1 MLYIIMT
8 EDGLD
13 QVVETKELASKEVK
27 ELRAM
32 DIGKVWIKKVN
43 SWLELDQFEA
53 KLNS

>member
-13 QVVETKELASKEVK
+13 QVVETKDLANKEVK
-27 ELRAM
+27 NLRAM
-32 DIGKVWIKKVN
+32 DIGRVWIKKVN
-43 SWLELDQFEA
+43 SWIEVDQFEA